1 METMLVTP
9 LAIIYLVMTGAHGFG
24 SFGSISMLSTLLLIG
39 AGIVTALPL
48 FILQKR
54 FSTYSALYGRFLQYI
69 APTISL
75 ILGVFVFGEHFTS
88 THMIAF
94 FCIWVALFVFSVA
107 KTKFLVQKQPKFI
120 KINQQKYHN
129 A

>member
-1 METMLVTP
+1 MLQ
-9 LAIIYLVMTGAHGFG
+9 LYHF
-24 SFGSISMLSTLLLIG
+24 
-39 AGIVTALPL
+39 L
-48 FILQKR
+48 FCKR
-54 FSTYSALYGRFLQYI
+54 SPTYSALYGRFLQYI

-120 KINQQKYHN
+120 KINQQSIIMRSIFYAFFFILILYRISIIVSKELRTWKQFYIMIRLWQL
-129 A
+129 

>member
-1 METMLVTP
+1 MV
-9 LAIIYLVMTGAHGFG
+9 G
-24 SFGSISMLSTLLLIG
+24 
-39 AGIVTALPL
+39 
-48 FILQKR
+48 
-54 FSTYSALYGRFLQYI
+54 FLQYI

-120 KINQQKYHN
+120 KINQQKYRN

>member
-1 METMLVTP
+1 MLQ
-9 LAIIYLVMTGAHGFG
+9 LYHF
-24 SFGSISMLSTLLLIG
+24 
-39 AGIVTALPL
+39 L
-48 FILQKR
+48 FCKR
-54 FSTYSALYGRFLQYI
+54 SPTYSTLYGRFLQYI

-120 KINQQKYHN
+120 KINQQSIIMRSIFYAFFFILILYRISIIVSKELRTWKQFYIMIRLWQL
-129 A
+129 

>member
-1 METMLVTP
+1 M
-9 LAIIYLVMTGAHGFG
+9 
-24 SFGSISMLSTLLLIG
+24 
-39 AGIVTALPL
+39 
-48 FILQKR
+48 
-54 FSTYSALYGRFLQYI
+54 
-69 APTISL
+69 

-120 KINQQKYHN
+120 KNKS
-129 A
+129 AKVS